1 MAFAQLTQ
9 VFYEPSAAFAALKER
24 PRAWVPLLVLFLAS
38 IGILVWHFQTV
49 DMAWMTSNALPPEM
63 SPEQREAAAKMMLS
77 RGPMMGMGIA
87 GIVIGSLLIYSVYGF
102 YYWLAGKLAGMD
114 IGFKSGFALA
124 AWSALPS
131 LIGVPLMALQ
141 IATSKG
147 QLALENADML
157 SLNFLL
163 VHAAPHT
170 PWVGIAS
177 AIKLTDIWV
186 IALSAIGLRTWTGKS
201 TTACAVIAALPY
213 AVIYGCWAAVILLKN

>member
-9 VFYEPSAAFAALKER
+9 VFYEPAAAFAALKER
-24 PRAWVPLLVLFLAS
+24 PRAWLPLFLLYLAG
-38 IGILVWHFQTV
+38 IGIVVWYFQAV
-49 DMAWMTSNALPPEM
+49 DWDWMRVASLPPDM
-63 SPEQREAAAKMMLS
+63 PAEQREAAAHAMS
-77 RGPMMGMGIA
+77 RGMMMGFGIA
-87 GIVIGSLLIYSVYGF
+87 GVVIGTLVIFSLYGF
-102 YYWLAGKLAGMD
+102 YYWLAGKLAGMEL
-114 IGFKSGFALA
+114 GFKSGFALV
-124 AWSALPS
+124 AWASLPS

-177 AIKLTDIWV
+177 ALKVTDIWV
-186 IALSAIGLRTWTGKS
+186 IVLSTIGLRTWTGKS
-201 TTACAVIAALPY
+201 TTTCAIIAALPY
-213 AVIYGCWAAVILLKN
+213 VLIYGCWAAWILFKN

>member
-24 PRAWVPLLVLFLAS
+24 PRAWLPLLVLFLAS

-49 DMAWMTSNALPPEM
+49 DMDWMRNNALPPDM
-63 SPEQREAAAKMMLS
+63 PPEQREAAARMMA
-77 RGPMMGMGIA
+77 GGTMMGMGIA
-87 GIVIGSLLIYSVYGF
+87 GMVVGTLVIFSLYGV
-102 YYWLAGKLAGMD
+102 YYWLAGKLAGMELS
-114 IGFKSGFALA
+114 FKSGFALA

-141 IATSKG
+141 IVTSKG

-170 PWVGIAS
+170 AWAGIAS
-177 AIKLTDIWV
+177 AMKLTDIWV
-186 IALSAIGLRTWTGKS
+186 IALSTIGLRTWTGKS
-201 TTACAVIAALPY
+201 TTTCAIIALLPY
-213 AVIYGCWAAVILLKN
+213 VLIYGCWAAWILFKH